1 VTGITHVFVEEI
13 PEDLEPNKLYVS
25 IAYKTAVHKCC
36 CGCGHEV
43 VTPISPTDWE
53 LRFNGAAVSL
63 SPSIGN
69 WSFPCK
75 SHYWIDKG
83 RVDWAAKMSDGQIR
97 AVRDLD
103 RRTKDQFYGECQ
115 AGDAVEKV
123 PRPNPTPPPAS
134 DGGLLAKLK
143 SWCFRT

>member
-1 VTGITHVFVEEI
+1 MTAIPHIFVDEI
-13 PEDLEPNKLYVS
+13 PEVLAPNTLYVS
-25 IAYKTAVHKCC
+25 IPYKTAVHACC

-43 VTPISPTDWE
+43 ITPLSPTDWE

-83 RVDWAAKMSDGQIR
+83 RVRWSTRMSDAQIR

-103 RRTKDQFYGECQ
+103 RHSKQQYYGEGPG
-115 AGDAVEKV
+115 AEDRTDHVSVSVSHPAL
-123 PRPNPTPPPAS
+123 PPAS
-134 DGGLLAKLK
+134 LLGRLK
-143 SWCFRT
+143 SWWSRT

>member
-1 VTGITHVFVEEI
+1 MTAIPHVFVEEI
-13 PEDLEPNKLYVS
+13 PEILAPNTLYVS
-25 IAYKTAVHKCC
+25 IPYKTAVHACC

-43 VTPISPTDWE
+43 ITPLSPTDWE

-83 RVDWAAKMSDGQIR
+83 RVRWSTRMSDAQIR

-103 RRTKDQFYGECQ
+103 RHSKDRFYGE
-115 AGDAVEKV
+115 DHAVDGQRAHASAPV
-123 PRPNPTPPPAS
+123 PQLARPAQ
-134 DGGLLAKLK
+134 GLLTRLR
-143 SWCFRT
+143 SWWSRT